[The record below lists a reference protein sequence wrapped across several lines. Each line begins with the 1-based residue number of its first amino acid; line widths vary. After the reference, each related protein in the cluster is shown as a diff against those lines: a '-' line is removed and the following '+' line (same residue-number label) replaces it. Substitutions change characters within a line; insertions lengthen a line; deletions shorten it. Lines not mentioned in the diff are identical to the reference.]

1 MADDR
6 RRHDHDHQGDVRRR
20 RRGTTTTAAGDDRC
34 RGRPSHGRPRPPR
47 GRSPRGR
54 TTTAA
59 GDDCRGGRMPRGT
72 ITAEDE
78 PCGDIRHGGRPRS
91 SRETTAAEDGSSG
104 DAGAGNTGAGGHG
117 RKETRAQGC
126 GGARTGTGGRGVWG
140 SGTWT
145 QWVAAVRGRRDAAAR
160 GRSAARRGTRGGED
174 GRTGAR
180 RRRAATPLLPCTMP
194 LSHGTWGALAR
205 RRRHGELRLAAAR
218 RLAIDGGPVSCGRRR
233 PRILPS
239 LTLQHLGDGGG
250 STSRG

>member
-1 MADDR
+1 MD
-6 RRHDHDHQGDVRRR
+6 DHDHHGDVRR
-20 RRGTTTTAAGDDRC
+20 GG
-34 RGRPSHGRPRPPR
+34 GPRPPQ
-47 GRSPRGR
+47 G
-54 TTTAA
+54 
-59 GDDCRGGRMPRGT
+59 
-72 ITAEDE
+72 
-78 PCGDIRHGGRPRS
+78 
-91 SRETTAAEDGSSG
+91 TTAAEDECPGERSPRRTNP
-104 DAGAGNTGAGGHG
+104 AGTSATVDDHDRRGRRPPLRTEVRVTRARGNTGAGGPG

-126 GGARTGTGGRGVWG
+126 GGARTGTGGREVWG
-140 SGTWT
+140 SWTWAR
-145 QWVAAVRGRRDAAAR
+145 WGAAVRGRRDAAAW